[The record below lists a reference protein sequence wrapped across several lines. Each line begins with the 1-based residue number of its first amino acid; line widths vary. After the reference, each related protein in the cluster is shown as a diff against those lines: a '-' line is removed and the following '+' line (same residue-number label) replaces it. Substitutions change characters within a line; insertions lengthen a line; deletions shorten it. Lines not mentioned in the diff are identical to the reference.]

1 MAFESVAYK
10 ARLSDLIVNEYEPSV
25 GFCRES
31 INVTPPA
38 ASAPVLMGTIG
49 YRAKSLN
56 PAAAYTVLDADTALV
71 ATNEFVV
78 FIGDEYGYKESFV
91 PNAIQT
97 GEYNAVAIKRGPVVL
112 KDYYIKAVAQDA
124 AGAALTDA
132 NVATLV
138 ELLKLQNI
146 IVEKTL

>member
-1 MAFESVAYK
+1 MAFETIAYK
-10 ARLSDLIVNEYEPSV
+10 NRLSDLIVNEYEPSI

-31 INVTPPA
+31 VNVTPPA

-49 YRAKSLN
+49 YRVKSLN

-91 PNAIQT
+91 PNAIET
-97 GEYNAVAIKRGPVVL
+97 GERNAVALKRGPMVL
-112 KDYYIKAVAQDA
+112 KDYYIKAIAQAAPASLSDA
-124 AGAALTDA
+124 E
-132 NVATLV
+132 VVTLV
-138 ELLKLQNI
+138 ELLKNQGLV
-146 IVEKTL
+146 VEKTY